1 MAKVGRKPGSAKTGG
16 RQKGTQNKLTADV
29 KSMILA
35 ALDNAGGVEY
45 LVLQARENPSAFL
58 TLVGKVLPTQLANA
72 DGSNIA
78 SATIIIAPV
87 STNGGDA

>member
-78 SATIIIAPV
+78 PATIIIAPV